1 MKATIHY
8 DTGDTYPAIAWF
20 NSVTNYIK
28 FYYKGEPYILGRDK
42 LAENGIIRVTNTETG
57 KTLWSLNP

>member
-8 DTGDTYPAIAWF
+8 DTGDTYPVIAWF
-20 NSVTNYIK
+20 NSATNYIK

-42 LAENGIIRVTNTETG
+42 LAEHGIIRVTNTETG